1 MTNPWSDPEATD
13 LVGDFYRGLDEHSA
27 DAFDA
32 AVERLS
38 EKGPSLGRPTVGEIN
53 VRDYPAE
60 VRDLFGNRLKELRAG
75 TIRIL
80 FTFGPDRV
88 PVLLVA
94 GDKQGEWKRWYASA
108 IREAAVEYRNYL
120 RRTGLG

>member
-1 MTNPWSDPEATD
+1 MKPVE
-13 LVGDFYRGLDEHSA
+13 DFYGILRDDAA

-32 AVERLS
+32 AVERLQ
-38 EKGPSLGRPTVGEIN
+38 EKGPTLGRPTVGEVN
-53 VRDYPAE
+53 LRDYPADI
-60 VRDLFGNRLKELRAG
+60 RSLFGNRLKELRAG
-75 TIRIL
+75 TIRVL

-94 GDKQGEWKRWYASA
+94 GDKQGEWNRWYPTA
-108 IREAAVEYRNYL
+108 ITQAADEYRDYL

>member
-1 MTNPWSDPEATD
+1 LTNPWSDPEVTAT
-13 LVGDFYRGLDEHSA
+13 VGAFYAVLDDRGA
-27 DAFDA
+27 NAFDA
-32 AVERLS
+32 AVERLQ
-38 EKGPSLGRPTVGEIN
+38 EAGPALGRPTVGEIN
-53 VRDYPAE
+53 LRDYPAT

-75 TIRIL
+75 TIRVL

-94 GDKQGEWKRWYASA
+94 GDKQGEWKRWYATA
-108 IREAAVEYRNYL
+108 IEAAAVEYRDYL